1 LSIALY
7 FDENVPRAVAL
18 GLRLRG
24 VDVITVQ
31 DDNRIGIDDRLLLD
45 RATELRR
52 PLFSQDEDLL
62 AEARLRQKAGA
73 YFSGVIYAPQ
83 PRVTIGICVRD
94 LHLIAEV
101 MNAKELENQVEFIP
115 L

>member
-7 FDENVPRAVAL
+7 MDENVPRAISA

-24 VDVITVQ
+24 IDVLTPQ
-31 DDNRIGIDDRLLLD
+31 EDGRRGISDPLLLD
-45 RATELRR
+45 RATELGR

-62 AEARLRQKAGA
+62 AEARRRQSAGIFFA
-73 YFSGVIYAPQ
+73 GVLYAHQ
-83 PRVTIGICVRD
+83 LHITIGDCVRD
-94 LHLIAEV
+94 LHLIAEASEPRDLA
-101 MNAKELENQVEFIP
+101 NCVEFLP

>member
-7 FDENVPRAVAL
+7 FDEHVPRAVAL

-24 VDVITVQ
+24 IDVITVQ
-31 DDNRIGIDDRLLLD
+31 DDDRRGIADRLLLD
-45 RATELRR
+45 RATELGR

-62 AEARLRQKAGA
+62 AEAQLRQKAGIH
-73 YFSGVIYAPQ
+73 FSGVIYAPQ
-83 PRVTIGICVRD
+83 LRVTIGICVRD

-101 MNAKELENQVEFIP
+101 MKADELENRVEFIP